1 MIGLRVT
8 GHGKRKMSE
17 PVYIMLV
24 GLPGVGK
31 TTFRETVLNTDYTV
45 FSSDLYLEKFA
56 KELGKTYNDVF
67 SEYYIESVELAEDTL
82 DIALDQGYDII
93 DDHPNLSIKAR
104 KRRLRFIPDHY
115 TKVALVFNPPP
126 EDEYRRRLA
135 NRPGKIIPEPVIKS
149 MYAAFEMPTVD
160 EGFDYVAVIQ

>member
-1 MIGLRVT
+1 
-8 GHGKRKMSE
+8 MSN

-31 TTFRETVLNTDYTV
+31 STFRETMLSSDYTI

-56 KELGKTYNDVF
+56 KELGKTYNEIF

-82 DIALDQGYDII
+82 DKALDQCYDII

-104 KRRLRFIPDHY
+104 KRRLRFIPDYY
-115 TKVALVFNPPP
+115 TKMALVFNPPS
-126 EDEYRRRLA
+126 EAEYRRRLA

-149 MYAAFEMPTVD
+149 MYAAFVMPTVD

>member
-56 KELGKTYNDVF
+56 KELDKTYNDIF

-93 DDHPNLSIKAR
+93 DDHGDSCCI
-104 KRRLRFIPDHY
+104 
-115 TKVALVFNPPP
+115 
-126 EDEYRRRLA
+126 
-135 NRPGKIIPEPVIKS
+135 
-149 MYAAFEMPTVD
+149 
-160 EGFDYVAVIQ
+160 